1 MTKRIFTILTIL
13 SFTACFSVYASLMPS
28 FNYKKTYTE
37 AEKYFNSGNYS
48 AALPLFIQLDSAQ
61 KGIANVNY
69 KIGFCYLNAPTYKT
83 KSIPYF
89 LEAVKNISDDY
100 HKNDINEVQAPHIT
114 YSYLAK
120 AYQLNYEFDKA
131 IAMYLKYKETLG
143 TGRKLTVELEE
154 VMHNIE
160 TCNNGKELVK
170 DPKDAIITN
179 LGAAVNSP
187 YPDYSPVISFDER
200 TLIFTSQRKGGSSDV
215 MTPKGQYFEDIY
227 YSTFQSD
234 RWTPAKTIGP
244 NINTMGHEGSVN
256 LSKDGLK
263 LFIYKDDGSDGNL
276 YLSENNGDEWGVPQ
290 YLGADINSFSNE
302 THACFS
308 SDNRILYFVSDR
320 AGGYGGSDIYK
331 CLKLPNG
338 EWGPAQNLGPIINT
352 KYDEESVFIHP
363 NGKDI
368 FFSSKGHK
376 TMGGFD
382 IFKSIIDNE
391 NGYLAAP
398 LNVGYPINTP
408 DDEVFFKTTADGKRA
423 YYSSDKAGGLGDKDI
438 YLITYSE
445 NEQRD
450 VTLIIGKIVNNTR
463 TDIDD
468 NLIVVT
474 DMSNSEIV
482 QELTANSATGKF
494 GVDLPIGT
502 TYKIQYYIKGKEIY
516 SEVVDAQKGKGYIV
530 MMRDIPYNGQ

>member
-1 MTKRIFTILTIL
+1 MKKNILQSCLMVFMFL
-13 SFTACFSVYASLMPS
+13 SLTAKVTTASNG
-28 FNYKKTYTE
+28 NYKKTYLD
-37 AEKYFNSGNYS
+37 AEKFFNNGNYNE
-48 AALPLFIQLDSAQ
+48 ALPLYIQLDSME
-61 KGIANVNY
+61 KGNANINY
-69 KIGFCYLNAPTYKT
+69 KIGFCYLNAATYKT

-89 LEAVKNISDDY
+89 LEAIKDISDDY
-100 HKNDINEVQAPHIT
+100 KKNNMAERQAPQIT

-120 AYQLNYEFDKA
+120 AYQLHYEFDKA

-143 TGRKLTVELEE
+143 TGRKLTAELED

-160 TCNNGKELVK
+160 TCNNGKDLIK
-170 DPKDAIITN
+170 TPKEAIITN
-179 LGAAVNSP
+179 LGPNINTRF
-187 YPDYSPVISFDER
+187 PDYSPVVSYDEKV
-200 TLIFTSQRKGGSSDV
+200 LIFTSRRPGGSSDIKN
-215 MTPKGQYFEDIY
+215 PKGQYFEDIY
-227 YSTFQSD
+227 ISNFTNDKWQKAVS
-234 RWTPAKTIGP
+234 IGP

-276 YLSENNGDEWGVPQ
+276 YLSENNFEEWGVPQ

-308 SDNRILYFVSDR
+308 ADNRILYFVSDR
-320 AGGYGGSDIYK
+320 QGGYGGSDIYK

-338 EWGPAQNLGPIINT
+338 EWGPAQNLGPVINT

-363 NGKDI
+363 NGKEI

-376 TMGGFD
+376 SMGGFD
-382 IFKSIIDNE
+382 IFASIIDVE

-398 LNVGYPINTP
+398 LNIGYPINTP

-423 YYSSDKAGGLGDKDI
+423 FFSSDKPGGLGEKDI
-438 YLITYSE
+438 YLITYAE

-450 VTLIIGKIVNNTR
+450 VSLIVGKIINNTR
-463 TDIDD
+463 EDISD
-468 NLIVVT
+468 NLIVVK
-474 DMSNSEIV
+474 DMNTNEIV

-494 GVDLPIGT
+494 GIDLPIGT
-502 TYKIQYYIKGKEIY
+502 FYKIEYFIKGKEIY
-516 SEVVDAQKGKGYIV
+516 NEVVDAQKGKGYIV
-530 MMRDIPYNGQ
+530 IIREIPYDGK